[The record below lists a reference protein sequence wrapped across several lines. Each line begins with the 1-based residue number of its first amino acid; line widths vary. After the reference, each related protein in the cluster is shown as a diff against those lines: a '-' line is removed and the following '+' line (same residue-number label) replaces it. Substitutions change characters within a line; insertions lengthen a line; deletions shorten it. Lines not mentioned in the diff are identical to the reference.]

1 MVLEF
6 EVLGFEFKH
15 FRDDFLLAV
24 PKVNIE
30 KLDCRLTVIVCIL
43 LKQIISFILNSYGK
57 ITCIDIIFAL

>member
-15 FRDDFLLAV
+15 FRDDLLFAV

-30 KLDCRLTVIVCIL
+30 KLNCRLTVIVCIL
-43 LKQIISFILNSYGK
+43 LKQIISFILN
-57 ITCIDIIFAL
+57 